1 MYSSTLILFSC
12 FGLYWFSC
20 NPDWLELI
28 MQWVLS
34 DCWSC
39 CLYFLTGKITDVSH
53 YASCMWWWWG
63 GANPEPPCIL
73 GKHSIISRQPLPSA
87 NLCLSHFLSFP
98 SFLPHPPCGNL
109 VQNLAV
115 SSEEAS
121 LRKLLQPTKEAS
133 ASPRYCSC
141 LSNVGR
147 QMGPRKGWPFFPS
160 ATEQPPWGST

>member
-1 MYSSTLILFSC
+1 
-12 FGLYWFSC
+12 
-20 NPDWLELI
+20 

-34 DCWSC
+34 DHRSC
-39 CLYFLTGKITDVSH
+39 CLYFLTAEITDVSH
-53 YASCMWWWWG
+53 YASCMWWGVRG
-63 GANPEPPCIL
+63 GKPRTPCIL

-87 NLCLSHFLSFP
+87 NLCFVSFP
-98 SFLPHPPCGNL
+98 SFLPHPPSGNL

-121 LRKLLQPTKEAS
+121 LRKLLKSTKEAS

-147 QMGPRKGWPFFPS
+147 QMGPRNGWPFFPS
-160 ATEQPPWGST
+160 PLNNHPGEALNHWDVC